1 VSSIFLKRT
10 EHAPRG
16 GRQADISSREWIDG
30 DEPDAVDV
38 AVIGEALADLLRR
51 ARCGAFNVAQPRLGR
66 RPLMITRIGS
76 DDLGAAIARQFDH
89 FGMDSAGLQR
99 DATLPTGT
107 VRVTLQDGQPQFHIP
122 PDQAWD
128 ALDPALPARLVAHAR
143 PAIVYYGTL
152 AQRSP
157 GSRAAIQTALAA
169 TPALRFLDLNLRDT
183 AVAAPPNEVLALES
197 LRGAQV
203 VKVNE
208 DELTQLL
215 DWFGDPALPDAIA
228 ALMRRFG
235 LRRLIVTRGA
245 DGYAAFDAAGNRI
258 ASGPGI
264 AVTVVDTVGAGD
276 AFSSVVLLGELESWP
291 LAETLARANAF
302 AAAVCTLPG
311 AVTDDRD
318 FYAQWRRRW
327 DLLPHANRG

>member
-1 VSSIFLKRT
+1 MA
-10 EHAPRG
+10 H
-16 GRQADISSREWIDG
+16 
-30 DEPDAVDV
+30 PDPDPVDV
-38 AVIGEALADLLRR
+38 AVIGEALADLLPQ
-51 ARCGAFNVAQPRLGR
+51 GAVLGGAPFNVARNLAALGR

-76 DDLGAAIARQFDH
+76 DELGAAIARQFDH
-89 FGMDSAGLQR
+89 FGLDPAGLQR

-107 VRVTLQDGQPQFHIP
+107 VQVTLQDGQPRFHIP
-122 PDQAWD
+122 LDQAWD
-128 ALDPALPARLVAHAR
+128 ALDPALTARLVAHAR

-152 AQRSP
+152 AQRRDR
-157 GSRAAIQTALAA
+157 SRAAIQAALAA
-169 TPALRFLDLNLRDT
+169 TAALRFLDLNLRDT
-183 AVAAPPNEVLALES
+183 SVSTPTNEMLARES
-197 LRGAQV
+197 LRGAHV

-215 DWFGDPALPDAIA
+215 DWFGRPAPADAVA
-228 ALMRRFG
+228 HLMGQFG
-235 LRRLIVTRGA
+235 LRRLIVTRGG
-245 DGYAAFDAAGNRI
+245 DGYAAFDAAGDRL

-264 AVTVVDTVGAGD
+264 PATVVDTVGAGD
-276 AFSSVVLLGELESWP
+276 AFSSVMLLGELETWP

-327 DLLPHANRG
+327 GLLPHATRG